1 MKIKHFII
9 LIMLTAFGLLLT
21 ACDKDSQTADIQK
34 KVQQIKQQAKL
45 ANQKK
50 TMPTYELT
58 KPTKYQSSHKRTPFA
73 SYHETKKKGVKRLP
87 LQNYSLDALRLI
99 GIISKQEKDWAVVLA
114 PNGNVYEVTLGAF
127 IGQNDGKIVKILTRS
142 IQISE
147 LIPNELDKT
156 EHRVVTMRVK

>member
-1 MKIKHFII
+1 MNIKNIAI
-9 LIMLTAFGLLLT
+9 LIVLASFGLLLT
-21 ACDKDSQTADIQK
+21 ACNKSSQTADIQK
-34 KVQQIKQQAKL
+34 KIQQVKKQEKL

-50 TMPTYELT
+50 AMPTFELT
-58 KPTKYQSSHKRTPFA
+58 KPTQYKSGHKRTPFA
-73 SYHETKKKGVKRLP
+73 SYHDTKKKNIHRLP

-114 PNGNVYEVTLGAF
+114 PNGNVYEVTIGAY

-147 LIPNELDKT
+147 LIPHESDKT
-156 EHRVVTMRVK
+156 EHRVVTMRIK